1 MTDIQLT
8 GLTRRFGDVLALDD
22 LHLDVAG
29 GSITALLG
37 PSGCGK
43 TTALKLIAGLLRPT
57 AGRVRFG
64 DRDVTDVAA
73 ERRDAVMV
81 FQDHR
86 LFPYLSA
93 GDNVAFGLRMRG
105 VGRRERL
112 RAAAEALEQVELAGL
127 AGRRPAELSGGQQQ
141 RVALARALVLE
152 PQVLLLDEPL
162 ANLDTHLRTGMRRLI
177 LDLQRERELTTVVVT
192 HDQEEAVVL
201 AEDIA
206 LLFDGRLHQHGAP
219 RTFFERPAT
228 ARTARFFGNTNL
240 VPGRRRGT
248 EVATALGRLH
258 VPDGVPGDG
267 AVWVLV
273 RPERLQ
279 VDRGGTDHPRVTGRV
294 HSSSYLGTR
303 TRAEVEV
310 AGVRLTIDA
319 SDDALADAGPGTSL
333 SLALPPA
340 ALWTVPREDDDPAP
354 VGAGLDPVDVDLRGA
369 LAPADD
375 DVAARPAREVHG
387 VPAAGEGSERP

>member
-1 MTDIQLT
+1 MTDIHLD

-43 TTALKLIAGLLRPT
+43 TTALKLLAGLLRPT

-64 DRDVTDVAA
+64 DRDVTEVAA
-73 ERRDAVMV
+73 ERRGAVMV

-105 VGRRERL
+105 VARRER
-112 RAAAEALEQVELAGL
+112 RRSAAAALERVGLDGL
-127 AGRRPAELSGGQQQ
+127 AGRRPGELSSGQRQ

-152 PQVLLLDEPL
+152 PEVLLLDEPL
-162 ANLDTHLRTGMRRLI
+162 ANLDAHLRAGMRELI
-177 LDLQRERELTTVVVT
+177 LDLQRDRELTLVVVT

-228 ARTARFFGNTNL
+228 ARTARFFGTTNL
-240 VPGRRRGT
+240 VPGHRSGT
-248 EVATALGRLH
+248 QVHTPLGELH
-258 VPDGVPGDG
+258 VPDGAPDSAPDSGPDGRSGRGPDGAPGGG

-279 VDRGGTDHPRVTGRV
+279 VDRGDSDHPRVTGRV
-294 HSSSYLGTR
+294 LHSTYLGTR

-310 AGVRLTIDA
+310 AGVRLTVDA
-319 SDDALADAGPGTSL
+319 SDDTLADAGPGTSL
-333 SLALPPA
+333 TLVLPPS
-340 ALWTVPREDDDPAP
+340 ALWTVPREEDGRAALSDPAP
-354 VGAGLDPVDVDLRGA
+354 AASVAGTVEPT
-369 LAPADD
+369 
-375 DVAARPAREVHG
+375 
-387 VPAAGEGSERP
+387 

>member
-1 MTDIQLT
+1 MTDIQLR
-8 GLTRRFGDVLALDD
+8 GLTRTFGDVVALDD

-43 TTALKLIAGLLRPT
+43 TTALKLVAGLLRPT
-57 AGRVRFG
+57 TGRVRFG
-64 DRDVTDVAA
+64 DRDVTDVRA
-73 ERRDAVMV
+73 ERRGAVMV

-86 LFPYLSA
+86 LFPSLSA

-105 VGRRERL
+105 VARRERR
-112 RAAAEALEQVELAGL
+112 RAASDALAQVGL
-127 AGRRPAELSGGQQQ
+127 TGLQARRPAELSAGQRQ

-152 PQVLLLDEPL
+152 PEVLLLDEPL
-162 ANLDTHLRTGMRRLI
+162 ANLDAHLRSGMRELI
-177 LDLQRERELTTVVVT
+177 LSLQRARSLTTVVVT

-228 ARTARFFGNTNL
+228 ARTARFFGSRNL
-240 VPGRRRGT
+240 IPGQRHGDHVET
-248 EVATALGRLH
+248 PLGRLY
-258 VPDGVPGDG
+258 VPDGAPGG
-267 AVWVLV
+267 AAVWLLV
-273 RPERLQ
+273 RPERLT
-279 VDRGGTDHPRVTGRV
+279 VARTDSDHPRVTGRV
-294 HSSSYLGTR
+294 VSSTYLGTR

-333 SLALPPA
+333 TVALPPS
-340 ALWTVPREDDDPAP
+340 ALWTVPRDADLTAQGGSTAATAVGGAHTTVSGPA
-354 VGAGLDPVDVDLRGA
+354 GSDRATAGG
-369 LAPADD
+369 
-375 DVAARPAREVHG
+375 
-387 VPAAGEGSERP
+387 GSGQG

>member
-1 MTDIQLT
+1 MTDIHLD

-43 TTALKLIAGLLRPT
+43 TTALQLVAGLLRPT
-57 AGRVRFG
+57 SGRVRFG
-64 DRDVTDVAA
+64 DRDVTEVAA
-73 ERRDAVMV
+73 ERRGAVMV

-86 LFPYLSA
+86 LFPYLTA

-105 VGRRERL
+105 VARRER
-112 RAAAEALEQVELAGL
+112 RRTAAAALERVGLEGL
-127 AGRRPAELSGGQQQ
+127 AGRRPAELSSGQRQ

-152 PQVLLLDEPL
+152 PEVLLLDEPL
-162 ANLDTHLRTGMRRLI
+162 ANLDAHLRAGMRELI
-177 LDLQRERELTTVVVT
+177 LDLQRDRQLTMVVVT

-201 AEDIA
+201 AGDIA

-228 ARTARFFGNTNL
+228 ARTARFFGTTNL
-240 VPGRRRGT
+240 VPGHRSGRQVRT
-248 EVATALGRLH
+248 PLGVLH
-258 VPDGVPGDG
+258 VPDGAPGSGADGTPEHGSDSIPGAG

-273 RPERLQ
+273 RPERLR
-279 VDRGGTDHPRVTGRV
+279 VDRGDTDHPRVTGRV
-294 HSSSYLGTR
+294 LHSTYLGTR

-310 AGVRLTIDA
+310 AGVRLTVDA

-333 SLALPPA
+333 TLVLPPA
-340 ALWTVPREDDDPAP
+340 ALWTVPR
-354 VGAGLDPVDVDLRGA
+354 
-369 LAPADD
+369 ADD
-375 DVAARPAREVHG
+375 DGQWLPAPH
-387 VPAAGEGSERP
+387 PATSTAGTAEPT